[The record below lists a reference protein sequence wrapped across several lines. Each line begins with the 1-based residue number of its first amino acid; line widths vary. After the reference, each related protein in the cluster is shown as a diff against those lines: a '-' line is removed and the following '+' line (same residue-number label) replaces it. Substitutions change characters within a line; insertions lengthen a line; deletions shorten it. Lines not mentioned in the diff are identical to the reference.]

1 MDDQTA
7 ILTSRALIPFNVE
20 ESTTIEQAAGIA
32 GKSRRTIRRWCIE
45 HGIGR
50 RIGGTWRV
58 SKVALMM
65 LLEGDSENLRAYRD
79 DGVRAQFEPVA
90 RYFHRAG
97 LGKLLELPGFG
108 AAA

>member
-7 ILTSRALIPFNVE
+7 ILASRALIPFNVQ

-32 GKSRRTIRRWCIE
+32 GITPRAMRRWCIE
-45 HGIGR
+45 EGIGR
-50 RIGGTWRV
+50 RVRGTWRV
-58 SKVALMM
+58 SKVALTM
-65 LLEGDSENLRAYRD
+65 LLEGDSEALRAYRD

>member
-1 MDDQTA
+1 MDDHTA
-7 ILTSRALIPFNVE
+7 TVATRALIPFNVE
-20 ESTTIEQAAGIA
+20 ESVTIEQAASTS
-32 GKSRRTIRRWCIE
+32 GKTPRTMRRWCIE

-58 SKVALMM
+58 SKVALAM
-65 LLEGDSENLRAYRD
+65 LLEGDHEALAAYRD

-90 RYFHRAG
+90 RYFRRAG
-97 LGKLLELPGFG
+97 LDKLLQLPGFG